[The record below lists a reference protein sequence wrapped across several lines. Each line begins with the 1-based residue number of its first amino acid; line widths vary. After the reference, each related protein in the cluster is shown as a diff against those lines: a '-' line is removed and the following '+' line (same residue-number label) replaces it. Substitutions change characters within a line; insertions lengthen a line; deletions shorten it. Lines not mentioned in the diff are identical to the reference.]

1 MSDHLPKGKLRSRKG
16 VGMKTKRINKQVTV
30 AAGFLFLW
38 WAPGLACA
46 QDSAPGSAPPPP
58 LASPEARVKK
68 ESHPLDDFAGLTY
81 TDEQKA
87 KIDQIRQTTRQRMD
101 AVRKDEKLTPEA
113 KQAMLEGYQRLE
125 IGELFEVLTPEQQTE
140 VRKKAQARH
149 AEQQK
154 KQNRPPTPR

>member
-1 MSDHLPKGKLRSRKG
+1 MPDQLLKGKLRARKG
-16 VGMKTKRINKQVTV
+16 VGMKTKRIRKQVTV

-38 WAPGLACA
+38 WAPGLAGA

-101 AVRKDEKLTPEA
+101 LVRKDEKLTPEA

-125 IGELFEVLTPEQQTE
+125 ISELFKVLTPEQQTE
-140 VRKKAQARH
+140 VRKKAQARR
-149 AEQQK
+149 EQQK
-154 KQNRPPTPR
+154 KQNSPPTPG

>member
-1 MSDHLPKGKLRSRKG
+1 MPDHLPKGKLRSRKG
-16 VGMKTKRINKQVTV
+16 VGMKTKRIKKQVTV

-58 LASPEARVKK
+58 LASPETRVKK
-68 ESHPLDDFAGLTY
+68 GPLDDFVGLTY

-101 AVRKDEKLTPEA
+101 VVKKDEKLTPEA
-113 KQAMLEGYQRLE
+113 KEAMLEGYQRIE
-125 IGELFEVLTPEQQTE
+125 IQELFQVLTPQQQAE
-140 VRKKAQARH
+140 VRKKAAARR

-154 KQNRPPTPR
+154 KQTRPPMPQ

>member
-1 MSDHLPKGKLRSRKG
+1 MPDHLPKGKLRSRKG

-46 QDSAPGSAPPPP
+46 QDSAPGSAPPPS

-68 ESHPLDDFAGLTY
+68 GPLDDFAGLTY
-81 TDEQKA
+81 TDEQRA

-125 IGELFEVLTPEQQTE
+125 IGQLFEVLTPEQQAE

>member
-1 MSDHLPKGKLRSRKG
+1 MPDHLPKGKLRSRKG

-46 QDSAPGSAPPPP
+46 QDSAPGSAPPPS

-68 ESHPLDDFAGLTY
+68 GPLDDFAGLTY
-81 TDEQKA
+81 TDEQRA

-101 AVRKDEKLTPEA
+101 LVRKDEKLTPEA

-125 IGELFEVLTPEQQTE
+125 IGQLFEVLTPEQQAE
-140 VRKKAQARH
+140 VRKKAQARRA

-154 KQNRPPTPR
+154 KQNRPPTPG

>member
-1 MSDHLPKGKLRSRKG
+1 
-16 VGMKTKRINKQVTV
+16 MKTKRIKKQVTV

-46 QDSAPGSAPPPP
+46 QDSAPGSAPP
-58 LASPEARVKK
+58 LASPESRVKK
-68 ESHPLDDFAGLTY
+68 QSNPLDDFAGLTY

-87 KIDQIRQTTRQRMD
+87 KIDQIRQTTRQHMD

-125 IGELFEVLTPEQQTE
+125 IGELFKVLTPEQQAE
-140 VRKKAQARH
+140 VRKKAQARR

-154 KQNRPPTPR
+154 KQNRTPTPR